1 MRMSDWSADVCSSDR
16 GAEAEA
22 VAGGGE
28 RRQRLGV
35 PRIEARQRARL
46 GAVNP
51 QEARRQRF
59 DGVVVVRLADRSEDT
74 LQQYRHAVADET
86 GDRGE
91 VERPVAALG
100 QEGGNG
106 GVDVGHAVDQG
117 AVEIEDE
124 DRKGTRTNSSQ

>member
-28 RRQRLGV
+28 RRQRLGDT
-35 PRIEARQRARL
+35 RIEARQRARL

-100 QEGGNG
+100 Q
-106 GVDVGHAVDQG
+106 
-117 AVEIEDE
+117 
-124 DRKGTRTNSSQ
+124 DRKSTRLNSSH